1 MRTAVIALLL
11 AVSLPSHAVFAEV
24 LDRVT
29 QSGVITVG
37 YREDAAPYA
46 YKNDIGEPAGYT
58 VDLCRVV
65 VAHIKQQLQL
75 AEIKI
80 SYVPVT
86 SDNRFKAVQGG
97 QIDLLCGATT
107 ATLSRREIV
116 DFSIPTFIDGASVLF
131 RADGPKDMES
141 LAGHTIGVL
150 SNTTTEDALRATLQ
164 RLGIQADV
172 VTAET
177 HEEGRRQVEEG
188 ALTAY
193 FADQSILLHLL
204 LSSRDAAALRVSKRF
219 FTREPYALALPKD
232 DSGFRLAV
240 DRALSRI
247 YRSGEIEKIYR
258 STFGDA
264 QPGDLV
270 LALYAVSAL
279 PE

>member
-1 MRTAVIALLL
+1 MRNAVIAILL
-11 AVSLPSHAVFAEV
+11 VFSFSSHAVSAAV
-24 LDRVT
+24 LERIT
-29 QSGVITVG
+29 ESGVITVG

-46 YKNDIGEPAGYT
+46 YKNDIGEPAGYS
-58 VDLCRVV
+58 VDLCRAV
-65 VAHIKQQLQL
+65 VAHIKRQLKL

-80 SYVPVT
+80 SYHPVT
-86 SDNRFKAVQGG
+86 GENRFEAVQEGR
-97 QIDLLCGATT
+97 IDLLCGATT

-116 DFSIPTFIDGASVLF
+116 DFSIPIFIDGASVLF
-131 RADGPKDMES
+131 RVDGPQDFES

-150 SNTTTEDALRATLQ
+150 SGTTTQDALRVTLQ
-164 RLGIQADV
+164 QLGVRADV

-177 HEEGRRQVEEG
+177 HEDGLRQLEEGR
-188 ALTAY
+188 LSAY
-193 FADQSILLHLL
+193 FADQAILLYLML
-204 LSSRDAAALRVSKRF
+204 KSRDAAALRVSKRL

-232 DSGFRLAV
+232 DGRFRLAV

-258 STFGDA
+258 GSFGDA

>member
-1 MRTAVIALLL
+1 MRTAIALLF
-11 AVSLPSHAVFAEV
+11 AVSLPSHAVSAEV
-24 LDRVT
+24 LDRVA
-29 QSGVITVG
+29 QSGVITIG

-46 YKNDIGEPAGYT
+46 YRNDIGEPAGYT
-58 VDLCRVV
+58 VDLCRGV
-65 VAHIKQQLQL
+65 VAHIKRQLRL
-75 AEIKI
+75 AEIRI
-80 SYVPVT
+80 SYLPVT
-86 SDNRFKAVQGG
+86 SDDRFEAVQRGR
-97 QIDLLCGATT
+97 IDLLCGATT

-131 RADGPKDMES
+131 RADGPKDMEA
-141 LAGHTIGVL
+141 LAGHRIGVL

-164 RLGIQADV
+164 QLGVQAEV
-172 VTAET
+172 VTTET
-177 HEEGRRQVEEG
+177 HEERLRQVEEG
-188 ALTAY
+188 ALAAY

-204 LSSRDAAALRVSKRF
+204 LSSRDATALRVSKRY

-258 STFGDA
+258 GTFGDA

-270 LALYAVSAL
+270 LALYAISAL